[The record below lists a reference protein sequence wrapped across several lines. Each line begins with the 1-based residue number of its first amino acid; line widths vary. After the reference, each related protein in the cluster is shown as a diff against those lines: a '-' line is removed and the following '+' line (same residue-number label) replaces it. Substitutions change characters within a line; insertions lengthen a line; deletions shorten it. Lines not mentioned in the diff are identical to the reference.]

1 MAGKIKLCSQ
11 CGKKF
16 RLIEMELK
24 FYQKQ
29 GYPIPDKCPTC
40 RQKRRE
46 DLRNPQQFFKRPCDS
61 CSKEIVTTHDPKLG
75 RTVYCE
81 KCFADYYN
89 RIDPLLRGEP
99 KQVGSFGKDE
109 LSKRISED

>member
-1 MAGKIKLCSQ
+1 MAGKIKICSQ

-46 DLRNPQQFFKRPCDS
+46 ALRNPREFFKRPCDS
-61 CSKEIVTTHDPKLG
+61 CGKEIVTTHDPKLG
-75 RTVYCE
+75 RIVYCE

-89 RIDPLLRGEP
+89 RTDPLLRGEP
-99 KQVGSFGKDE
+99 KQVGSFDENE